1 METIEVYTKPFT
13 LYGRKYE
20 GQPTGWKADVEKGK
34 SIRIYGVYD
43 TNRVF
48 DVTLRIGDVA
58 EYDSWNVGYHGTL
71 SNVTA
76 KRVTIS
82 DKYEKGKT
90 YSLDLAKFV
99 RHNWDIND
107 LDAIKADM
115 DWTD

>member
-1 METIEVYTKPFT
+1 METVEITTKAYT
-13 LYGRKYE
+13 LYGRKYPAE
-20 GQPTGWKADVEKGK
+20 PTGWKADIEKGQ
-34 SIRIYGVYD
+34 SIRIYGFYD
-43 TNRVF
+43 NSRPF
-48 DVTLRIGDVA
+48 DVTLKIGDVA
-58 EYDSWNVGYHGTL
+58 EYDSWNVGYHGTI
-71 SNVTA
+71 SNVTT

-107 LDAIKADM
+107 LDAIKRDL